1 MKSVQTTQALIAWLL
16 CGDVEKKNCKGL
28 KMKRVT
34 WDSAKT
40 FFCGVVLII
49 GGCWFWYHEAGGNP
63 LHELA
68 LIRRAQITTG
78 SLVDTYEHEQEDY
91 RGHVYYS
98 DVGIYSYRLPDG
110 REFKTSTRVPTG
122 QLKEQQEVEYLPNNP
137 EVSRI
142 KGDGC
147 NSVTEFL
154 WRKVGVGSLF
164 LAICITPGIFLVRQA
179 FSENTKNRDI

>member
-1 MKSVQTTQALIAWLL
+1 MKKLTL
-16 CGDVEKKNCKGL
+16 N
-28 KMKRVT
+28 
-34 WDSAKT
+34 SAKT
-40 FFCGVVLII
+40 LCWGVVLLI
-49 GGCWFWYHEAGGNP
+49 GGCWFWCWEGGNP

-68 LIRRAQITTG
+68 LIRRAQIATG
-78 SLVDTYEHEQEDY
+78 VLVDTYEHEQEDD

-110 REFKTSTRVPTG
+110 REFKTSARVPTG
-122 QLKEQQEVEYLPNNP
+122 QLKEQQEVEYLPDNP

-154 WRKVGVGSLF
+154 WRKVGFGSLF
-164 LAICITPGIFLVRQA
+164 LVICISPGIYLVKQA
-179 FSENTKNRDI
+179 FSENTKSHDI